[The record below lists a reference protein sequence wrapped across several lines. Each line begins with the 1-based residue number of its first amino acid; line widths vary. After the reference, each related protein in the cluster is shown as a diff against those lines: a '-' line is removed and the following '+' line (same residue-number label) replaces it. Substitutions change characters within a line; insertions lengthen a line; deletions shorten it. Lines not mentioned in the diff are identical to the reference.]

1 MDKDASAQRLWEH
14 LGRVPDHRGA
24 RGKRHP
30 LAAVLALAVAAM
42 AAGGRSLYGM
52 WQWGRELSVEQVRA
66 LGFTREKTPSVST
79 LHKVFTGLDVEAFEA
94 AIAAWARE
102 ESGGVEVVSLD
113 GKGLR
118 GIHGEE
124 LPGVKLVAAYS
135 DKPGLVL
142 GQEGGK
148 G

>member
-1 MDKDASAQRLWEH
+1 M
-14 LGRVPDHRGA
+14 
-24 RGKRHP
+24 
-30 LAAVLALAVAAM
+30 AAVLALAVAAM
-42 AAGGRSLYGM
+42 AAGGRSLYAM
-52 WQWGRELSVEQVRA
+52 WQWGRELSGEQVRA
-66 LGFTREKTPSVST
+66 LGFTRERTPSVST

-124 LPGVKLVAAYS
+124 LPGVKLVAAYA